1 MVQCIIFIISDFFKP
16 LSLKYSIDFENSWT
30 ELVGYTCEPVQD
42 CFYCKRSPMDTCFA
56 GCSIDNQHF
65 GNFSFFWRLLI
76 FQKSF
81 KTIYRQYD
89 YFSTNFDQKE
99 CAWYDDIFTYYSHFT
114 LCFYHQVHL
123 TEKLSVSTTGFSNSI

>member
-42 CFYCKRSPMDTCFA
+42 RFYCKRSLMGTCFE

-65 GNFSFFWRLLI
+65 GNFWFFKNLL
-76 FQKSF
+76 K
-81 KTIYRQYD
+81 KYTDNTITFLRI
-89 YFSTNFDQKE
+89 FDQKE

-123 TEKLSVSTTGFSNSI
+123 TEKLSVSTTGVSNST

>member
-89 YFSTNFDQKE
+89 YFSTNFWSE
-99 CAWYDDIFTYYSHFT
+99 RMRVIWWYIHLLFT
-114 LCFYHQVHL
+114 LHAVLLPPSSSYR
-123 TEKLSVSTTGFSNSI
+123 KIVSTNNRCF